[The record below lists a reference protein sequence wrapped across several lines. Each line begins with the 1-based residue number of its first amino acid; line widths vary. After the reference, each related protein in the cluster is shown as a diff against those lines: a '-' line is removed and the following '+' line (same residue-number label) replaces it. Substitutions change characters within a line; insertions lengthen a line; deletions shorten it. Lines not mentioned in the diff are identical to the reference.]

1 MMLNLPKVQH
11 LHDGVVAGVVTIVTM
26 MTETGHMT
34 MTMTMT
40 VMVLLHGDIQD
51 GVGVGGGVTMVLQVH
66 LALLMSVVC
75 LLTVMRTT
83 VRKRILMQTKM

>member
-11 LHDGVVAGVVTIVTM
+11 LHESVVAGVITMVTM
-26 MTETGHMT
+26 VTETGHMT
-34 MTMTMT
+34 MTMT
-40 VMVLLHGDIQD
+40 VMVFLHGDIQD
-51 GVGVGGGVTMVLQVH
+51 GVGVGGGVTMVFQVH
-66 LALLMSVVC
+66 LALLMSVLC